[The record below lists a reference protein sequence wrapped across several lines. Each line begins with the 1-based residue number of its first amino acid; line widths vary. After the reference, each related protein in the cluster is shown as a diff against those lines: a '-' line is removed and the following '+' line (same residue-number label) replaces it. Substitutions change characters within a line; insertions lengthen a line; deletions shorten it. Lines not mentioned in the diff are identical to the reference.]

1 VDVTQQQSAGQPARL
16 VFVSHSGEDTWVA
29 RQIAREIEAC
39 GAKPFLDEA
48 EIDAGADFEEDI
60 RKFLEHAHEL
70 VVLLTPW
77 ALERAYVWI
86 ELGAAWGRRIPIV
99 ALLLGIT
106 PGELQNRPGVPVLLK
121 KRDLLRL
128 NDIEAYLKQLRGR
141 VQRHA
146 VGETQ

>member
-1 VDVTQQQSAGQPARL
+1 MPQRNAEPPERL

-29 RQIAREIEAC
+29 KQIAREIEGC
-39 GAKPFLDEA
+39 GGKPFLDEA

-60 RKFLEHAHEL
+60 RRFLERAHEL

-77 ALERAYVWI
+77 ALERPYVWI

-106 PGELQNRPGVPVLLK
+106 PSELQSRPGVPVLLK
-121 KRDLLRL
+121 KRDLLQL
-128 NDIEAYLKQLRGR
+128 NDIEEYLGQLRRRAERQGMGDP
-141 VQRHA
+141 Q
-146 VGETQ
+146 